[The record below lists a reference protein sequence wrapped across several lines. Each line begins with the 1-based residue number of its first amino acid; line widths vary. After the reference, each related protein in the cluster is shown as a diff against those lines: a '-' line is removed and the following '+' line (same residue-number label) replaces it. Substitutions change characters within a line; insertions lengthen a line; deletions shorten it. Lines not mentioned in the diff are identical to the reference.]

1 MSGLEFAGL
10 YLLAGGLA
18 FLAGVYVGRSQ
29 AETEADRVRR
39 WWMERE
45 LRSRKERVRR

>member
-1 MSGLEFAGL
+1 MSGLEFVGL

-18 FLAGVYVGRSQ
+18 FLAGIYVGRSQ

-45 LRSRKERVRR
+45 IRSRKERVRR